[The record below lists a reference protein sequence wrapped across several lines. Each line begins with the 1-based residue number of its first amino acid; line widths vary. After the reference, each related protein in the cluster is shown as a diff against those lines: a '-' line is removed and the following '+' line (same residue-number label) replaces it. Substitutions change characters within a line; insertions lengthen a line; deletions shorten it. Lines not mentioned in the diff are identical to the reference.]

1 MYEIIVILKALTEV
15 AGVAMLG
22 QGVLWVIAGSKR
34 DQNLVY
40 NLFKT
45 LTSPVMKVTRWITP
59 RVVLD
64 QHLGL
69 VAFFL
74 LLLLWVALTAMKIQ
88 IVLRN
93 SAVDETPFVLALA
106 AANL

>member
-1 MYEIIVILKALTEV
+1 MYETIVILKALTEI

-22 QGVLWVIAGSKR
+22 QGILWVIAGSKR
-34 DQNLVY
+34 QQNAIY
-40 NLFKT
+40 QLFKV
-45 LTSPVMKVTRWITP
+45 LTSPVMKLTRLVTP

-74 LLLLWVALTAMKIQ
+74 LLVLWIALTAMKIKM
-88 IVLRN
+88 VL
-93 SAVDETPFVLALA
+93 DA
-106 AANL
+106 AAR

>member
-1 MYEIIVILKALTEV
+1 MYEIIVILKALTEI

-22 QGVLWVIAGSKR
+22 QGILWVIAGSKR
-34 DQNLVY
+34 EQNAIY
-40 NLFKT
+40 QLFRT
-45 LTSPVMKVTRWITP
+45 LTSPVMKVTRLITP

-74 LLLLWVALTAMKIQ
+74 LVVLWVVLTALKIKM
-88 IVLRN
+88 VLDA
-93 SAVDETPFVLALA
+93 SAASG
-106 AANL
+106 

>member
-15 AGVAMLG
+15 AGVAFLG

-40 NLFKT
+40 GIFRT
-45 LTSPVMKVTRWITP
+45 ITSPVMKVTRWITP

-74 LLLLWVALTAMKIQ
+74 L
-88 IVLRN
+88 IVLWLGL
-93 SAVDETPFVLALA
+93 TVLKIRIVLENPPPA
-106 AANL
+106 

>member
-15 AGVAMLG
+15 AGLAMIG
-22 QGVLWVIAGSKR
+22 QGLLYVLAGAKR

-40 NLFKT
+40 GIFRT

-59 RVVLD
+59 RIVLD
-64 QHLGL
+64 RHLGL

-74 LLLLWVALTAMKIQ
+74 LIVLWVGLTLMKIK
-88 IVLRN
+88 IVLE
-93 SAVDETPFVLALA
+93 SAPRVS
-106 AANL
+106 

>member
-1 MYEIIVILKALTEV
+1 MYEIIVILKALTEI

-22 QGVLWVIAGSKR
+22 QGILWVIAGSKR
-34 DQNLVY
+34 EQNAIYL
-40 NLFKT
+40 LFRT
-45 LTSPVMKVTRWITP
+45 LTSPVMKATRVITP

-74 LLLLWVALTAMKIQ
+74 LVVLWVVLTALKIKM
-88 IVLRN
+88 VLDA
-93 SAVDETPFVLALA
+93 SAAGSG
-106 AANL
+106 

>member
-1 MYEIIVILKALTEV
+1 MYEVIVILKALTEV
-15 AGVAMLG
+15 AGVAMMG
-22 QGVLWVIAGSKR
+22 QGVLWVIAGAKR

-40 NLFKT
+40 GIFKT

-64 QHLGL
+64 QHVGL

-74 LLLLWVALTAMKIQ
+74 LIVLWLGLTVMKIR
-88 IVLRN
+88 IVLEN
-93 SAVDETPFVLALA
+93 TPPAS
-106 AANL
+106 